1 MAASYLVLLLS
12 SCLLGYENGQFTLH
26 NVVSYALGDHR
37 LLTYYS
43 LYSWHTVTTNEQEGF
58 LWGPGRY
65 SMQVTRPCGWRTR
78 VRTSGT
84 SCGTSG
90 RAYIIY
96 IYIMDASCRPDDSGS
111 VYASFLSGRSV
122 MHGRWLWQ
130 WQRKRPSLFHREIRI
145 KRRAGGPRRR
155 RRTGRG
161 CSASYP

>member
-43 LYSWHTVTTNEQEGF
+43 LYYWHIVTSKRGF
-58 LWGPGRY
+58 SLWGPGRY
-65 SMQVTRPCGWRTR
+65 SMQVTRRDFHQQQCPVGVGGVR
-78 VRTSGT
+78 VRTSV
-84 SCGTSG
+84 
-90 RAYIIY
+90 RDQLWDVHIYYIC
-96 IYIMDASCRPDDSGS
+96 IMDASCRPDDSGS

-122 MHGRWLWQ
+122 MHGRW
-130 WQRKRPSLFHREIRI
+130 QRASLFHREIKI
-145 KRRAGGPRRR
+145 KRRAGGPRR